1 MNRYQSQRYKRG
13 RMLFFCTL
21 ATLIFPPA
29 FIMLVHAYYK
39 FQHASTSKKDKTL
52 RGLRDSE
59 FFWSILAKFESGI
72 ESSGQLIVQAWLIS
86 KIFFDENKRIQQIE
100 FIGLIK
106 GMFLIE
112 SAKPLE
118 ISAGKMLLSIVS
130 VVFSIGGCYRFQKR
144 GAITFVDMM
153 PIFLS
158 LLTQILARTF
168 AFLVFFSTG
177 QSFEF
182 WMPAIFVIHMIL
194 VFAIKSCFEV
204 EWRCREGIFKFAFL
218 QRFIFV
224 LMGSAT
230 SFLVYVDIRDAI
242 Q

>member
-1 MNRYQSQRYKRG
+1 
-13 RMLFFCTL
+13 MLFFCTL
-21 ATLIFPPA
+21 ATLIFPPV
-29 FIMLVHAYYK
+29 FIMLVHAYHRY
-39 FQHASTSKKDKTL
+39 QHGSTSKKDKTL

-59 FFWSILAKFESGI
+59 FFWSVLAKFESGI
-72 ESSGQLIVQAWLIS
+72 ESSGQLMVQAWLIS

-106 GMFLIE
+106 GMFLIGG
-112 SAKPLE
+112 PLE

-144 GAITFVDMM
+144 GAITFIDMM

-158 LLTQILARTF
+158 LLIQILARTF

-218 QRFIFV
+218 QRFFFARPGKVCICRTY
-224 LMGSAT
+224 LERGPRRSAGVFERL
-230 SFLVYVDIRDAI
+230 SEP
-242 Q
+242 